1 MMQRHMPIGYRMQD
15 GKIYPEEEKV
25 RVVRKIFQ
33 DYLSGTSTYA
43 IAKELTAKGILNANN
58 KASWNHGSIGKIL
71 ENIKY
76 LGDSL
81 YPQIIETELFEQVKN
96 RRKEQC
102 QKLGKFVQ
110 PNSMNAQNP
119 FSGRLRCGECGEPFR
134 KYVEHCGKPSEQSN
148 WKCKHYIYKN
158 RVHCVCGVITEE
170 QLKQVFLLTVNKVIK
185 MPALLEKCP
194 KGAPMHYSPEFLKLD
209 QRIKLLEE
217 ERSFSSKELAALV
230 FQRAEMLYRTAQVK
244 DYEHQT
250 QRMKQAISD
259 KEQPKVFNEELFL
272 QIVKQM
278 VIYADGRI
286 DVEFINGLTVHETYK
301 NRKKG

>member
-15 GKIYPEEEKV
+15 GKIYPEQEKV

-96 RRKEQC
+96 RRKEQR
-102 QKLGKFVQ
+102 QKLGRIIH
-110 PNSMNAQNP
+110 PNSMNDKNP
-119 FSGRLRCGECGEPFR
+119 FSGRLRCGECGEHFR

-158 RVHCVCGVITEE
+158 RVHCICGVIAEE
-170 QLKQVFLLTVNKVIK
+170 QLKQVFLLAVNKVIK
-185 MPALLEKCP
+185 TPSLLDKSP
-194 KGAPMHYSPEFLKLD
+194 KEAPRHYPPEFLKLD
-209 QRIKLLEE
+209 QRIKMLEE
-217 ERSFSSKELAALV
+217 EGNFSSKELAMLV
-230 FQRAEMLYRTAQVK
+230 FQRAELLYRTAQVK
-244 DYEHQT
+244 DYRHQT
-250 QRMKQAISD
+250 QRMKLALSGKKQ
-259 KEQPKVFNEELFL
+259 QKVFNEKLFL
-272 QIVKQM
+272 QTVKQM

-286 DVEFINGLTVHETYK
+286 DMEFINGLTVHHTYK

>member
-1 MMQRHMPIGYRMQD
+1 MMQRHMPMGYRMQD
-15 GKIYPEEEKV
+15 GKIYPEQEKV

-33 DYLSGTSTYA
+33 DYLSGTSTYT

-71 ENIKY
+71 ENNKY

-110 PNSMNAQNP
+110 PNSMNAKNP

-158 RVHCVCGVITEE
+158 RVHCICGVITEE
-170 QLKQVFLLTVNKVIK
+170 QLKQIFLLAVNKVK
-185 MPALLEKCP
+185 KTPALLEKCP
-194 KGAPMHYSPEFLKLD
+194 KEAPMHYSPEFLKLN
-209 QRIKLLEE
+209 QRIKRLEE
-217 ERSFSSKELAALV
+217 EESFSSKELAALV
-230 FQRAEMLYRTAQVK
+230 FQRAELLYQTAQVK

-250 QRMKQAISD
+250 QRMKQALSD
-259 KEQPKVFNEELFL
+259 KEQQKVFIEELFL
-272 QIVKQM
+272 QTVKQM

-301 NRKKG
+301 NRKRG